1 MLLRVAHRVPRT
13 TAEGP
18 GVRYALWVQG
28 CTLRCPGCCNPGM
41 FAAEGGEPIA
51 VADLLDEVAAS
62 DVDGVTLLGGE
73 PFEQAAGC
81 AAFAAGAR
89 ALGKSVMVFTGHV
102 REALEADA
110 DARALLAVTD
120 VLVDGPFVRERPE
133 GRRRWIGSENQRVHQ
148 LTTRHEG
155 DPAWQFGDEVVITLR
170 AGRLEVHGWPGV
182 SLLEGR
188 R

>member
-1 MLLRVAHRVPRT
+1 MILRVAHRVPRT

-41 FAAEGGEPIA
+41 FPADGGEAVA
-51 VADLLDEVAAS
+51 VADLLEEVARA

-73 PFEQAAGC
+73 PFEQARAC
-81 AAFAAGAR
+81 ADFAAGAR

-102 REALEADA
+102 REALEADP
-110 DARALLAVTD
+110 DARALLACTD
-120 VLVDGPFVRERPE
+120 VLVDGPYVRERPE
-133 GRRRWIGSENQRVHQ
+133 RSRRWIGSDNQRVHQ
-148 LTTRHEG
+148 LTARHEG
-155 DPAWQFGDEVVITLR
+155 DPAWQLGDEVVITLR
-170 AGRLEVHGWPGV
+170 AGRLEVHGWPQV
-182 SLLEGR
+182 SLFEGR